1 MFLATFAHFVARA
14 VVLPMRFVAAR
25 VAYADNFGR
34 TFARGMASCTACAA
48 HSVRTRASL
57 LAMPRLRAHRTI
69 IWARCAAGTVRLRS
83 TVSANHRAY
92 DAMMIRFR
100 FLCFYFTAA
109 LLGPPLPGPLLT
121 YAAALLGPPLPGPL
135 LTCSPAM
142 MISELAETAK
152 RVVPRIAECGRYSRK
167 IWANPSVFFCFWN
180 IIFVFRNSLRLFFG
194 FPE

>member
-1 MFLATFAHFVARA
+1 
-14 VVLPMRFVAAR
+14 MRFVAAR

-152 RVVPRIAECGRYSRK
+152 RVVPKNCGMRK
-167 IWANPSVFFCFWN
+167 IFEKNMGQPLCVLLFLEHNFCF
-180 IIFVFRNSLRLFFG
+180 RDALRLFFG